1 MLCHDLLLIEAW
13 RDEVVPRPVA
23 RVPEKATSKGYSV
36 LFHEATMPNMLGPSL
51 NHEHAYKVM
60 GRAPL
65 LELIDCCMRKIMRL
79 HYRPRD
85 EVEKVLFVPAKE
97 LAAQLGTMGGSRR
110 PQRRPACPPA
120 RVLRPWNRRG
130 SVLLPG
136 LPGPPGAPVT
146 AAGKR
151 AGAALGS
158 CWWSQPGRLR
168 GHCRWSAKCSV
179 MTGGQLVS
187 SRRLIGRSG
196 PKSGSAGSSW
206 RPQLTQISAAPQT
219 MAPVL
224 QDKPRH
230 STDLAELCSP
240 ILLSLHWLTASLFTR
255 IRNIFCH
262 RTVAAALRQAIK

>member
-1 MLCHDLLLIEAW
+1 M
-13 RDEVVPRPVA
+13 
-23 RVPEKATSKGYSV
+23 
-36 LFHEATMPNMLGPSL
+36 
-51 NHEHAYKVM
+51 
-60 GRAPL
+60 
-65 LELIDCCMRKIMRL
+65 
-79 HYRPRD
+79 
-85 EVEKVLFVPAKE
+85 PAKE

-120 RVLRPWNRRG
+120 RVLRPWDRRG

-196 PKSGSAGSSW
+196 LKSGSAGSSW

-230 STDLAELCSP
+230 STDLAELYSP
-240 ILLSLHWLTASLFTR
+240 ILWSVSSSSLRKITDTGTIFAIWSWRGPMVFFDLILVSLRRVLSLLVQLTSTVHF
-255 IRNIFCH
+255 
-262 RTVAAALRQAIK
+262 TVAMKDLWSSSIYSRY

>member
-1 MLCHDLLLIEAW
+1 MLCHDLLLIEAC

-120 RVLRPWNRRG
+120 RVLRPWDRRG

-158 CWWSQPGRLR
+158 CW
-168 GHCRWSAKCSV
+168 
-179 MTGGQLVS
+179 
-187 SRRLIGRSG
+187 
-196 PKSGSAGSSW
+196 
-206 RPQLTQISAAPQT
+206 
-219 MAPVL
+219 
-224 QDKPRH
+224 
-230 STDLAELCSP
+230 
-240 ILLSLHWLTASLFTR
+240 
-255 IRNIFCH
+255 
-262 RTVAAALRQAIK
+262 

>member
-1 MLCHDLLLIEAW
+1 MPRRATSSPAGRVHFDKHKMLCHDLLPIEAW

-51 NHEHAYKVM
+51 NHEHACKVM

-120 RVLRPWNRRG
+120 RVLRPWHRRG
-130 SVLLPG
+130 YVRYTW
-136 LPGPPGAPVT
+136 A
-146 AAGKR
+146 
-151 AGAALGS
+151 
-158 CWWSQPGRLR
+158 
-168 GHCRWSAKCSV
+168 
-179 MTGGQLVS
+179 
-187 SRRLIGRSG
+187 
-196 PKSGSAGSSW
+196 
-206 RPQLTQISAAPQT
+206 
-219 MAPVL
+219 
-224 QDKPRH
+224 
-230 STDLAELCSP
+230 
-240 ILLSLHWLTASLFTR
+240 
-255 IRNIFCH
+255 
-262 RTVAAALRQAIK
+262 

>member
-1 MLCHDLLLIEAW
+1 MTSPAGRAHFDKHKMLCHDLLLIEAW

-36 LFHEATMPNMLGPSL
+36 LFHEAMVPNMLGPFL
-51 NHEHAYKVM
+51 NHEHACKVM
-60 GRAPL
+60 GGAPL
-65 LELIDCCMRKIMRL
+65 LELIDFCMRKIMRL

-85 EVEKVLFVPAKE
+85 EVEGVLFVPAKE

-179 MTGGQLVS
+179 MMGGQMVS

-240 ILLSLHWLTASLFTR
+240 ILWSALFPFTS
-255 IRNIFCH
+255 
-262 RTVAAALRQAIK
+262 